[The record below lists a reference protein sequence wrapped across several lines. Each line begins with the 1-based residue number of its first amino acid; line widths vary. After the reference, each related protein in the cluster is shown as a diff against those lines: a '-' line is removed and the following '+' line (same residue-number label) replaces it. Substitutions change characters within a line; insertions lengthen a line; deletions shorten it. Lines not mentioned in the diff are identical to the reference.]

1 MDQQRTLVQTSLG
14 PRLVVEVPLGA
25 RSLAEMSLKVAIDN
39 VKMIQSLG
47 DIPPCYLD
55 PILQA
60 VKSAEQLHVI
70 EINSYDIYDETEKH
84 WKRIIKKDF
93 PILANRHDYAPQ
105 NRKSWHKIYDKYKQ
119 LDNEQLAA
127 ATEKLMKGF
136 AVHTQ
141 EKQSRASTII
151 SAEKGGKLRKAK
163 AKPGFNTPRS
173 DGSFI
178 SNTRAQLRREAFR
191 FSRPTPSGQLPVQPN
206 QIKKPPPAM
215 VDDHRRMAYG
225 NSIPEPPP
233 MIRTPRQRSAPN
245 ATGSVQNRNEGESR
259 LLQIKNGGQPN
270 TGPAKN
276 VLSFSDDEGPNDSLP
291 NDADLFGDA
300 DDDDLFGDLEQE
312 NKPSSASSPQK
323 SRPAP
328 RPVPTQSSKRR
339 RNVEDI
345 DTGQPTK
352 RPRGFGTTTTSA
364 LLLPNKAPN
373 QPLKPRPKGLSA
385 APGTN
390 QALRKIPPG
399 SSPKAVAPSAAP
411 LRRSFPAHTGFSQSP
426 RGHPPLDTT
435 PLGLIPN
442 KRQMAIANN
451 RKIPHKKD
459 ENGKPIFE
467 NGKSVPMHR
476 QVGAHAMIR
485 PPKKLKSP

>member
-1 MDQQRTLVQTSLG
+1 MAQQRTLVETPLG

-60 VKSAEQLHVI
+60 VKSAEQLHII

-93 PILANRHDYAPQ
+93 PILANRHDYVPQ
-105 NRKSWHKIYDKYKQ
+105 NRKSWHKIYNKYKQ

-127 ATEKLMKGF
+127 ATEKLMQGF

-151 SAEKGGKLRKAK
+151 SAEKGGKLRKTK
-163 AKPGFNTPRS
+163 AKSGFNTPRS
-173 DGSFI
+173 DNSFI

-191 FSRPTPSGQLPVQPN
+191 FNRPTPSGQLPVRPN

-215 VDDHRRMAYG
+215 VDDHRRMACG

-245 ATGSVQNRNEGESR
+245 ATGSAKNRKEGESR
-259 LLQIKNGGQPN
+259 LLQIKNGGRPN

-312 NKPSSASSPQK
+312 KKASSAPSPQK
-323 SRPAP
+323 SRPTPQPA
-328 RPVPTQSSKRR
+328 PTQSSKRR
-339 RNVEDI
+339 RIVEDI
-345 DTGQPTK
+345 DTEQPTK
-352 RPRGFGTTTTSA
+352 RPRGFETTTTSA
-364 LLLPNKAPN
+364 LPPPNKAPN

-385 APGTN
+385 APGIN
-390 QALRKIPPG
+390 QAPRKMPPG
-399 SSPKAVAPSAAP
+399 SALKAAAPSAAP
-411 LRRSFPAHTGFSQSP
+411 PRRSFSAHTRFSQPP
-426 RGHPPLDTT
+426 RGHPP
-435 PLGLIPN
+435 P
-442 KRQMAIANN
+442 
-451 RKIPHKKD
+451 
-459 ENGKPIFE
+459 E
-467 NGKSVPMHR
+467 S
-476 QVGAHAMIR
+476 
-485 PPKKLKSP
+485 